1 MSLAVHY
8 EDLSGAEGPSV
19 RYRPERFQARALYG
33 QFPPEVE
40 IGGIK
45 HKILDLSMSGLA
57 LAIRRD
63 QPDFGEPGTEIE
75 LRLLDQDA
83 ELFRARARVCRVEH
97 TPFHTKVALHLI
109 AGYLDVPKT
118 VTQHRKL
125 LAQNTVGAGPD
136 VDPRYREH
144 CADVLHLLRRHR
156 AALEEVDRSPVSD
169 YIDREKLEAELLPL
183 CEERLLPEW
192 REIWQAGNALAAP
205 IMTDP
210 GRLLAVKRY
219 TELVLTPE
227 FMPGP
232 LWRRGY
238 EKPLGYPGDFEMM
251 NSVYAWDREGECAYG
266 KLLHRIGLDVAECIS
281 TRMVLMEQAIAEVV
295 ACKSGAGKNGAGRSG
310 AGQSDPDDP
319 GDDPVRITSLGCGPA
334 QEVMNYLRIKS
345 RRRRVEFTL
354 IDQDERALSCAY
366 ANTYPE
372 VVRLGDEASVNCLH
386 ISFSQVMRAGPLFQ
400 KLPLQ
405 DLIYSVGLVDYLSAR
420 RARSFVT
427 DLYDQLAP
435 GGLLIIGNMRD
446 TPHGNLWPLEFI
458 SDWSLI
464 YRNAEEMRDMAGA
477 IGPAPLELRTDPT
490 GRIYLLRIRKPGRP
504 A

>member
-8 EDLSGAEGPSV
+8 EDLSGAEGPGV
-19 RYRPERFQARALYG
+19 RYRPERFRARALYG

-40 IGGIK
+40 IGGVA
-45 HKILDLSMSGLA
+45 HKIIDLSMSGLA
-57 LAIRRD
+57 VAVRRD
-63 QPDFGEPGTEIE
+63 QLDIGEPGTELE

-83 ELFRARARVCRVEH
+83 ELFRGRARVCRVEP

-109 AGYLDVPKT
+109 AGYLDLPKT
-118 VTQHRKL
+118 VAQHRKL
-125 LAQNTVGAGPD
+125 LAQHTVGAGPG

-156 AALEEVDRSPVSD
+156 AALEEIDRSPVSD

-192 REIWQAGNALAAP
+192 REIWHAGNALTAP
-205 IMTDP
+205 LMTDP
-210 GRLLAVKRY
+210 EQLQAVKRY

-251 NSVYAWDREGECAYG
+251 NSVYAWDREGESAYG

-281 TRMVLMEQAIAEVV
+281 TRMVLMEQAIAEAVGR
-295 ACKSGAGKNGAGRSG
+295 KPGADKPGPGET
-310 AGQSDPDDP
+310 

-345 RRRRVEFTL
+345 RPRRVEFTL

-366 ANTYPE
+366 ARTYPE

-420 RARSFVT
+420 RARAFVT

-435 GGLLIIGNMRD
+435 GGLLIVGNMRD

-458 SDWSLI
+458 SDWSLA
-464 YRNAEEMRDMAGA
+464 YRNAEEMRDMAGG
-477 IGPAPLELRTDPT
+477 IGPAELELRTDPT
-490 GRIYLLRIRKPGRP
+490 GRIYLLRMRKPGRQL
-504 A
+504 

>member
-8 EDLSGAEGPSV
+8 EDLSGAEGPGV
-19 RYRPERFQARALYG
+19 RYRPERFQARTLYG

-40 IGGIK
+40 IGGIA

-57 LAIRRD
+57 VAVRRD
-63 QPDFGEPGTEIE
+63 QLDIGEPGTELE
-75 LRLLDQDA
+75 LRLLDQDE
-83 ELFRARARVCRVEH
+83 ELFRGRARVCRVEP

-118 VTQHRKL
+118 VAQHRKL
-125 LAQNTVGAGPD
+125 LVQHTVGAGPG

-156 AALEEVDRSPVSD
+156 AALGEVERSPVSD
-169 YIDREKLEAELLPL
+169 YIDREKLDAELLPL

-192 REIWQAGNALAAP
+192 REIWHAGNALAAP
-205 IMTDP
+205 LMTDP
-210 GRLLAVKRY
+210 AKLRAAKRY

-266 KLLHRIGLDVAECIS
+266 KLMHRIGLDVAECIS
-281 TRMVLMEQAIAEVV
+281 TRMVLMEQAIAEAVG
-295 ACKSGAGKNGAGRSG
+295 AKSGAGES
-310 AGQSDPDDP
+310 

-345 RRRRVEFTL
+345 RPRRVEFTL

-366 ANTYPE
+366 ARTYPE

-420 RARSFVT
+420 RARALVT

-435 GGLLIIGNMRD
+435 GGLLIVGNMRD
-446 TPHGNLWPLEFI
+446 MPHGNLWPLEFI
-458 SDWSLI
+458 IDWSLI
-464 YRNAEEMRDMAGA
+464 YRDAKEMRDMAG
-477 IGPAPLELRTDPT
+477 GVDPAGLDLRTDPT
-490 GRIYLLRIRKPGRP
+490 GRIYLLRIRKPGRQL
-504 A
+504 

>member
-8 EDLSGAEGPSV
+8 EDLSGAEGPGV

-40 IGGIK
+40 IGGIA

-57 LAIRRD
+57 VAVRRD
-63 QPDFGEPGTEIE
+63 QLDIGEPGTELE
-75 LRLLDQDA
+75 LRLLDQDE
-83 ELFRARARVCRVEH
+83 ELFRGRARVCRVEP

-118 VTQHRKL
+118 VAQHRKL
-125 LAQNTVGAGPD
+125 LVQHTVGAGPG

-156 AALEEVDRSPVSD
+156 AALGEVERSPVSD
-169 YIDREKLEAELLPL
+169 YIDREKLDAELLPL

-192 REIWQAGNALAAP
+192 REIWHAGNALAAP
-205 IMTDP
+205 LMTDP
-210 GRLLAVKRY
+210 AKLRAAKRY

-266 KLLHRIGLDVAECIS
+266 KLMHRIGLDVAECIS
-281 TRMVLMEQAIAEVV
+281 TRMVLMEQAIAEAVG
-295 ACKSGAGKNGAGRSG
+295 AKSGAGES
-310 AGQSDPDDP
+310 

-345 RRRRVEFTL
+345 RPRRVEFTL

-366 ANTYPE
+366 ARTYPE

-420 RARSFVT
+420 RARALVT

-435 GGLLIIGNMRD
+435 GGLLIVGNMRD
-446 TPHGNLWPLEFI
+446 MPHGNLWPLEFI
-458 SDWSLI
+458 IDWSLI
-464 YRNAEEMRDMAGA
+464 YRDAKEMRDMAG
-477 IGPAPLELRTDPT
+477 GVDPAGLDLRTDPT
-490 GRIYLLRIRKPGRP
+490 GRIYLLRMRKPGRQL
-504 A
+504 

>member
-1 MSLAVHY
+1 MAIDRGRAVSLAVHY
-8 EDLSGAEGPSV
+8 EDLSGAEGPGV

-40 IGGIK
+40 IGGIA

-57 LAIRRD
+57 VAVRRD
-63 QPDFGEPGTEIE
+63 QLDIGEPGTELE
-75 LRLLDQDA
+75 LRLLDQDE
-83 ELFRARARVCRVEH
+83 ELFRGRARVCRVEP

-118 VTQHRKL
+118 VAQHRKL
-125 LAQNTVGAGPD
+125 LVQHTVGAGPG

-156 AALEEVDRSPVSD
+156 AALGEVERSPVSD
-169 YIDREKLEAELLPL
+169 YIDREKLDAELLPL

-192 REIWQAGNALAAP
+192 REIWHAGNALAAP
-205 IMTDP
+205 LMTDP
-210 GRLLAVKRY
+210 AKLRAAKRY

-266 KLLHRIGLDVAECIS
+266 KLMHRIGLDVAECIS
-281 TRMVLMEQAIAEVV
+281 TRMVLMEQAIAEAVG
-295 ACKSGAGKNGAGRSG
+295 AKSGAGES
-310 AGQSDPDDP
+310 

-345 RRRRVEFTL
+345 RPRRVEFTL
-354 IDQDERALSCAY
+354 IDQDELALSCAY
-366 ANTYPE
+366 ARTYPE

-420 RARSFVT
+420 RARALVT

-435 GGLLIIGNMRD
+435 GGLLIVGNMRD
-446 TPHGNLWPLEFI
+446 MPHGNLWPLEFI
-458 SDWSLI
+458 IDWSLI
-464 YRNAEEMRDMAGA
+464 YRDAKEMRDMAG
-477 IGPAPLELRTDPT
+477 GVDPAGLDLRTDPT
-490 GRIYLLRIRKPGRP
+490 GRIYLLRIRKPGRQL
-504 A
+504 

>member
-8 EDLSGAEGPSV
+8 EDLSGAEGPSI

-40 IGGIK
+40 IGGVA

-57 LAIRRD
+57 VAVRRD
-63 QPDFGEPGTEIE
+63 QLDFGEPGTEIE

-83 ELFRARARVCRVEH
+83 ELFRGRARVCRVEP

-109 AGYLDVPKT
+109 AGYLDLPKT
-118 VTQHRKL
+118 VAQHRKL
-125 LAQNTVGAGPD
+125 LAQHTVGVGPG

-156 AALEEVDRSPVSD
+156 SALGDIDRSPVSD
-169 YIDREKLEAELLPL
+169 FIDREKLEAELLPL

-192 REIWQAGNALAAP
+192 REIWHAGNALAAP
-205 IMTDP
+205 LMADP
-210 GRLLAVKRY
+210 ERLRAVKRY

-251 NSVYAWDREGECAYG
+251 NSVYAWEREGDSAYG

-281 TRMVLMEQAIAEVV
+281 TRMALMEQAIAEAV
-295 ACKSGAGKNGAGRSG
+295 AGKSG
-310 AGQSDPDDP
+310 DE
-319 GDDPVRITSLGCGPA
+319 PVRITSLGSGPA

-345 RRRRVEFTL
+345 RPRRVEFTL

-366 ANTYPE
+366 AKTYPE
-372 VVRLGDEASVNCLH
+372 VVRLGAEASVNCLH
-386 ISFSQVMRAGPLFQ
+386 ISFSKVMRTGPLFQ
-400 KLPLQ
+400 KSPLQ

-420 RARSFVT
+420 RARAFVT

-435 GGLLIIGNMRD
+435 GGLLIVGNMRD

-458 SDWSLI
+458 SDWSLV
-464 YRNAEEMRDMAGA
+464 YRDAEEMRHMAGGTGSA
-477 IGPAPLELRTDPT
+477 RLEVRTDPT
-490 GRIYLLRIRKPGRP
+490 GRIYLLRVRKPGRP
-504 A
+504 L

>member
-1 MSLAVHY
+1 MVAAGRGRAVSLAVHY
-8 EDLSGAEGPSV
+8 EDLSGAEGQGI
-19 RYRPERFQARALYG
+19 RYRPERFQARALFG
-33 QFPPEVE
+33 QFPPEAE
-40 IGGIK
+40 IGGAAY
-45 HKILDLSMSGLA
+45 KILDLSMSGLSVA
-57 LAIRRD
+57 VRRD
-63 QPDFGEPGTEIE
+63 QPGFGEPGAE
-75 LRLLDQDA
+75 LEVRLLDQDA
-83 ELFRARARVCRVEH
+83 ELFRGRARVCRVET

-118 VTQHRKL
+118 VAQHRKL
-125 LAQNTVGAGPD
+125 LVQHTVAAGPY

-156 AALEEVDRSPVSD
+156 AALDEVGHSPVSD
-169 YIDREKLEAELLPL
+169 YVDREKLEAELLPL
-183 CEERLLPEW
+183 CEERMLPEW
-192 REIWQAGNALAAP
+192 RELWLAGNALAAP
-205 IMTDP
+205 IMADP
-210 GRLLAVKRY
+210 EQLRAVKRY

-251 NSVYAWDREGECAYG
+251 NSVYAWNREGQTAYG

-281 TRMVLMEQAIAEVV
+281 TRMVLMQQAIAEAV
-295 ACKSGAGKNGAGRSG
+295 AGKCGAHPN
-310 AGQSDPDDP
+310 D
-319 GDDPVRITSLGCGPA
+319 DDPVRITSLGCGSA
-334 QEVMNYLRIKS
+334 QEVLGYLRIKS
-345 RRRRVEFTL
+345 RPRRVEFTL
-354 IDQDERALSCAY
+354 IDQDEAALSCAY
-366 ANTYPE
+366 ARTYPE
-372 VVRLGDEASVNCLH
+372 VVRLGDAASVNCLH

-420 RARSFVT
+420 RARALVT

-435 GGLLIIGNMRD
+435 GGLLIVGNMRD

-464 YRNAEEMRDMAGA
+464 YRDAAEMREMAAG
-477 IGPAPLELRTDPT
+477 INPSGVELQTDPT
-490 GRIYLLRIRKPGRP
+490 GRIYLLRVRKPGGP
-504 A
+504 L

>member
-1 MSLAVHY
+1 MPLAVHY
-8 EDLSGAEGPSV
+8 EDLSGAEGPGI

-33 QFPPEVE
+33 LVPPEVE
-40 IGGIK
+40 IGGVA
-45 HKILDLSMSGLA
+45 HKILDLSISGLA
-57 LAIRRD
+57 VAIRRD
-63 QPDFGEPGTEIE
+63 LPDFGEPGTELE
-75 LRLLDQDA
+75 LRLLDQDTV
-83 ELFRARARVCRVEH
+83 LFRGRARVCRVEP

-118 VTQHRKL
+118 VAQHRKL
-125 LAQNTVGAGPD
+125 LAQHTVGAGPG

-156 AALEEVDRSPVSD
+156 EVLEEIDRSPVSD

-192 REIWQAGNALAAP
+192 REIWHAGNALAAP
-205 IMTDP
+205 LMMDP
-210 GRLLAVKRY
+210 EWLRAAKRY

-251 NSVYAWDREGECAYG
+251 NSVYAWDREGESAYG

-281 TRMVLMEQAIAEVV
+281 TRMVLMEQAIAEAVGG
-295 ACKSGAGKNGAGRSG
+295 KSG
-310 AGQSDPDDP
+310 DE
-319 GDDPVRITSLGCGPA
+319 PVRITSLGCGPA
-334 QEVMNYLRIKS
+334 QEVMSYLRIKS
-345 RRRRVEFTL
+345 RPRRVEFTL
-354 IDQDERALSCAY
+354 IDQDEQALSCAY
-366 ANTYPE
+366 ARTYPE
-372 VVRLGDEASVNCLH
+372 VVRLGDEAGVNCLH

-420 RARSFVT
+420 RARAFAT

-435 GGLLIIGNMRD
+435 GGLLIVGNMRD
-446 TPHGNLWPLEFI
+446 TPHGNLWPLEFV
-458 SDWSLI
+458 SDWSLV
-464 YRNAEEMRDMAGA
+464 YRNAEEMRDMAAG
-477 IGPAPLELRTDPT
+477 IDPAALELRTDPT

-504 A
+504 L

>member
-8 EDLSGAEGPSV
+8 EDLSGAEGPGV

-40 IGGIK
+40 IGGIA

-57 LAIRRD
+57 VAVRRD
-63 QPDFGEPGTEIE
+63 QLDIGEPGTELE
-75 LRLLDQDA
+75 LRLLDQDE
-83 ELFRARARVCRVEH
+83 ELFRGRARVCRVEP

-118 VTQHRKL
+118 VAQHRKL
-125 LAQNTVGAGPD
+125 LVQHTVGAGPG

-156 AALEEVDRSPVSD
+156 AALGEVERSPVSD
-169 YIDREKLEAELLPL
+169 YIDREKLDAELLPL

-192 REIWQAGNALAAP
+192 REIWHAGNALAAP
-205 IMTDP
+205 LMTDP
-210 GRLLAVKRY
+210 AKLRAAKRY

-266 KLLHRIGLDVAECIS
+266 KLMHRIGLDVAECIS
-281 TRMVLMEQAIAEVV
+281 TRMVLMEQAIAEAVG
-295 ACKSGAGKNGAGRSG
+295 AKSGAAES
-310 AGQSDPDDP
+310 

-345 RRRRVEFTL
+345 RPRRVEFTL
-354 IDQDERALSCAY
+354 IDQDELALSCAY
-366 ANTYPE
+366 ARTYPE

-420 RARSFVT
+420 RARALVT

-435 GGLLIIGNMRD
+435 GGLLIVGNMRD
-446 TPHGNLWPLEFI
+446 MPHGNLWPLEFI
-458 SDWSLI
+458 IDWSLI
-464 YRNAEEMRDMAGA
+464 YRDAKEMRDMAG
-477 IGPAPLELRTDPT
+477 GVDPAGLDLRTDPT
-490 GRIYLLRIRKPGRP
+490 GRIYLLRMRKPGRQL
-504 A
+504 